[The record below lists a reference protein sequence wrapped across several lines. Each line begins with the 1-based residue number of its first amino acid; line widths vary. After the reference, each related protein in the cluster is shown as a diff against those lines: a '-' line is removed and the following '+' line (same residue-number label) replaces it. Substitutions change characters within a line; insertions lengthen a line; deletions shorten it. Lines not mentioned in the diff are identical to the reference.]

1 MSAAAVVLVVDPDR
15 HHAHVLARML
25 GGRRQEVLTV
35 EDAQAALTAL
45 DERPVHVILAEWDLE
60 QAAGGLGLL
69 DQVRRRFPSISVVLM
84 TGRPSIEACKEALRH
99 GAEDYLVKPIEH
111 DVLEGLV
118 ARLLRRLRRDESD
131 FTFRGVVSRSPA
143 MQRVFRILRRVA
155 PTDITVLI
163 QGESGTGKEL
173 TALAIHENSLRHAGP
188 FKPLNCAG
196 LTETL
201 LESELF
207 GHTRGAFT
215 GAAVD
220 RKGLFE
226 VADKGTLFLDEIGDM
241 PLAMQAKLLRV
252 LEDGVVVPVGSTK
265 AIKVDV
271 RVISATNHNLAK
283 LVEEKKFRQ
292 DLYFRIKGVSVT
304 LPPLRHRREDIEE
317 LFGYFLKEA
326 CEELS
331 RDIHRITE
339 PAMNIL
345 MGYSWP
351 GNVRQLRHTVRTMVV
366 LCEGDTLDVE
376 DIPPDVHHVKRLSGY
391 IEPTGAAS
399 GSGSMSGLSLEE
411 VERRH
416 IADTLRMVDNNRAE
430 AARIL
435 KIGERTLYRKI
446 KEYGL

>member
-84 TGRPSIEACKEALRH
+84 TGRPSIEACKQALRH
-99 GAEDYLVKPIEH
+99 GAEDYLVKPIEQGA
-111 DVLEGLV
+111 LEGLV

-196 LTETL
+196 LTET
-201 LESELF
+201 
-207 GHTRGAFT
+207 
-215 GAAVD
+215 
-220 RKGLFE
+220 
-226 VADKGTLFLDEIGDM
+226 
-241 PLAMQAKLLRV
+241 
-252 LEDGVVVPVGSTK
+252 
-265 AIKVDV
+265 
-271 RVISATNHNLAK
+271 
-283 LVEEKKFRQ
+283 
-292 DLYFRIKGVSVT
+292 
-304 LPPLRHRREDIEE
+304 
-317 LFGYFLKEA
+317 
-326 CEELS
+326 
-331 RDIHRITE
+331 
-339 PAMNIL
+339 
-345 MGYSWP
+345 
-351 GNVRQLRHTVRTMVV
+351 
-366 LCEGDTLDVE
+366 
-376 DIPPDVHHVKRLSGY
+376 
-391 IEPTGAAS
+391 
-399 GSGSMSGLSLEE
+399 
-411 VERRH
+411 
-416 IADTLRMVDNNRAE
+416 
-430 AARIL
+430 
-435 KIGERTLYRKI
+435 
-446 KEYGL
+446 